1 MTRWH
6 LAVALSSAVFL
17 CASPGPAQQPFVTDD
32 ADVATYHRWHLE
44 SNNEFDVLAHEVYPG
59 LRQDTQTIKFS
70 YGAFHN
76 IELGMD
82 FPFLAIFNTKA
93 SGLSDPIGFGDADF
107 SVKWNFHKEG
117 QGVVH
122 PALAASLN
130 IEAPTGDPHN
140 GLGSGVPDYY
150 LNGIAQKTLTDKTA
164 LHVNAGAYFAGN
176 TLTGL
181 VGIRQR
187 GTLFTSGAS
196 LVHQFTPRLDLGVE
210 LNGAMNTRFRLPR
223 GQLQGTFGGNYAVQK
238 NLTFDFGLIG
248 GRFAGS
254 PRAGLQLGVSKDF

>member
-1 MTRWH
+1 MPRWRPA
-6 LAVALSSAVFL
+6 LALSVAIFL
-17 CASPGPAQQPFVTDD
+17 WLPPATAQQPFVTDD
-32 ADVATYHRWHLE
+32 ADVANYHRWHLE
-44 SNNEFDVLAHEVYPG
+44 SNNEFDILDHQVYPG

-70 YGAFHN
+70 FGAFRSV
-76 IELGMD
+76 ELGMD
-82 FPFLAIFNTKA
+82 FPFIAIFNTRA
-93 SGLSDPIGFGDADF
+93 SGLTNPIGFGDADF
-107 SVKWNFHKEG
+107 SVKWNFHKEARG
-117 QGVVH
+117 LFH

-150 LNGIAQKTLTDKTA
+150 LNGIAQKSLTDKTSV
-164 LHVNAGAYFAGN
+164 HVNAGCYFAGN

-187 GTLFTSGAS
+187 GILFTSGGS
-196 LVHQFTPRLDLGVE
+196 IVRQFTPRLDLGVE
-210 LNGAMNTRFRLPR
+210 LNGAMNTQFRLPR
-223 GQLQGTFGGNYAVQK
+223 GQLQGTFGGNYALQK

-254 PRAGLQLGVSKDF
+254 PRAGIQLGFSKDF